1 MINTQKST
9 GFLNTSNEVSTK
21 IIKKTI
27 PFVRAYKR
35 ITYLGMNLSKDVKD
49 VYTEKNK
56 TLLKEI
62 KNSPCPWIEKL
73 HFVTVSKPPSVV
85 YMFNAIY
92 IKIPSCCFVKMEK
105 PRGFSFARGPQ

>member
-62 KNSPCPWIEKL
+62 KNIKKKKKKL
-73 HFVTVSKPPSVV
+73 KTALVHGLRNLILSQCQSHPV
-85 YMFNAIY
+85 
-92 IKIPSCCFVKMEK
+92 
-105 PRGFSFARGPQ
+105 